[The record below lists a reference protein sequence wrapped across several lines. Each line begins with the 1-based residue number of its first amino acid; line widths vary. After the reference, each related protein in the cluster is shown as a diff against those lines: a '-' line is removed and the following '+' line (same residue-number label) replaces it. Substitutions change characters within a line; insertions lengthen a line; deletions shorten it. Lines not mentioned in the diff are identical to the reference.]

1 MTTFVLATHNEKKKR
16 ELLAILLPVLGE
28 GTEVRTAAEAGLG
41 DIPETGVT
49 FAENALIKA
58 HAAAAATGLTAI
70 ADDSGIAVDVLG
82 GAPGIFSAR
91 WAGRHGDDQANLE
104 LLLSQLRDIDAAHRG
119 AQFRCAAAAVTP
131 DGREFVAEGAMPGR
145 LATAPRGD
153 GGFGYDPI
161 FIPEG
166 SEKSAAEM
174 TPEEKNARSHRRSAF
189 DGLAGIL
196 AEQTGL

>member
-1 MTTFVLATHNEKKKR
+1 
-16 ELLAILLPVLGE
+16 
-28 GTEVRTAAEAGLG
+28 
-41 DIPETGVT
+41 
-49 FAENALIKA
+49 
-58 HAAAAATGLTAI
+58 
-70 ADDSGIAVDVLG
+70 
-82 GAPGIFSAR
+82 
-91 WAGRHGDDQANLE
+91 
-104 LLLSQLRDIDAAHRG
+104 
-119 AQFRCAAAAVTP
+119 
-131 DGREFVAEGAMPGR
+131 MPGR

-174 TPEEKNARSHRRSAF
+174 TPEEKNARSHRRIAF